1 MTVEQGEE
9 KCPFLYNSAWQK
21 SYLTSDTYKH
31 LVAIIS
37 IISIAT
43 LPTIV
48 LNAVIIF
55 AVAAK
60 RQLRS
65 NSNVLLAC
73 LASTDLI
80 TGLVVQ
86 PLFIA
91 VDIKRIHGEG
101 PLCTLEKVSTIP
113 FCGVCHASLF
123 HLVLV
128 CVDRYIATK
137 HALRYQDI
145 VTTQRI
151 TVCVVLAWGF
161 TVLITADLLVFAVID
176 SQIET
181 NLYFTCHKVNV
192 AILYSIISI
201 CIVFIVYAYRYIYSE
216 TRRQQKR
223 LETEQL
229 SHEEAKRLKKANKAA
244 YTVVFIL
251 GALIL
256 SYLPAIINA
265 VVTIYIVDIT
275 PSVTNILWSWSM
287 TIISL
292 NSLFNPIIY
301 CWRIKKLRHAFLEI
315 LHLRQPENSPAAI
328 EMQAIPRHRPR
339 ISPTSCEAFSAAMT
353 VANQEPVLLSFSH
366 PRAEEIVH
374 IEETGE

>member
-1 MTVEQGEE
+1 MAVEQEEE
-9 KCPFLYNSAWQK
+9 KCPFVYNSAWQE
-21 SYLTSDTYKH
+21 SYLTSDTYKN
-31 LVAIIS
+31 LVAITS

-43 LPTIV
+43 LPIIV

-55 AVAAK
+55 AVATK

-65 NSNVLLAC
+65 NSNILLAC

-91 VDIKRIHGEG
+91 VNIDRIHGEG
-101 PLCTLEKVSTIP
+101 PFRAMEKVSYVTLM
-113 FCGVCHASLF
+113 GVCSASLF

-137 HALRYQDI
+137 YALRYQEI
-145 VTTQRI
+145 VTTKRI
-151 TVCVVLAWGF
+151 TVCVLLSWGL
-161 TVLITADLLVFAVID
+161 TVLITASLLVFAVID

-181 NLYFTCHKVNV
+181 RFYFVCMKVND
-192 AILYSIISI
+192 AIICLITSV

-229 SHEEAKRLKKANKAA
+229 SHEEAKRLKKANKTA
-244 YTVVFIL
+244 YTLAFIL
-251 GALIL
+251 AALVL
-256 SYLPAIINA
+256 TYLPAIIIA
-265 VVTIYIVDIT
+265 VVAVYIVDIT
-275 PSVTNILWSWSM
+275 LSVMNILFSWSL

-315 LHLRQPENSPAAI
+315 LHLRQPENTPPAI
-328 EMQAIPRHRPR
+328 EMEAIPRHRPR
-339 ISPTSCEAFSAAMT
+339 IMPTSS
-353 VANQEPVLLSFSH
+353 
-366 PRAEEIVH
+366 
-374 IEETGE
+374 

>member
-1 MTVEQGEE
+1 MAVEQKEE
-9 KCPFLYNSAWQK
+9 KCLFVYNSAWQK
-21 SYLTSDTYKH
+21 SYLTDDTYKH
-31 LVAIIS
+31 LVAITS

-86 PLFIA
+86 PLFI
-91 VDIKRIHGEG
+91 VVNTERIHGKG
-101 PLCTLEKVSTIP
+101 PFCTLEKVSYVALI
-113 FCGVCHASLF
+113 GVCFASLF

-137 HALRYQDI
+137 HALRYQEI

-161 TVLITADLLVFAVID
+161 TVLIIADLLVFAVID
-176 SQIET
+176 SQFET
-181 NLYFTCHKVNV
+181 KFYFVSLKVND
-192 AILYSIISI
+192 AILYSITSV

-216 TRRQQKR
+216 TRRQHKR

-244 YTVVFIL
+244 YTVTYIL

-256 SYLPAIINA
+256 SYLPAIINS
-265 VVTIYIVDIT
+265 VVTAYIVDIT
-275 PSVTNILWSWSM
+275 PSVINISFSWSM
-287 TIISL
+287 SIISL

-315 LHLRQPENSPAAI
+315 LHLRQPENSPPAI
-328 EMQAIPRHRPR
+328 EMQAIPRHRPHVPLTY
-339 ISPTSCEAFSAAMT
+339 SEAFSVTMT
-353 VANQEPVLLSFSH
+353 VASQEPV
-366 PRAEEIVH
+366 
-374 IEETGE
+374 

>member
-1 MTVEQGEE
+1 MAVEQE
-9 KCPFLYNSAWQK
+9 KENCPFLYNSAWQR
-21 SYLTSDTYKH
+21 SYLTDDTYKH
-31 LVAIIS
+31 LVTITS

-86 PLFIA
+86 PLSIA
-91 VDIKRIHGEG
+91 VNIERMYGEG
-101 PLCTLEKVSTIP
+101 PYCALEKVCYIALA
-113 FCGVCHASLF
+113 GVCVASMF

-137 HALRYQDI
+137 HALRYEDI
-145 VTTQRI
+145 VTPQRI
-151 TVCVVLAWGF
+151 TACVVLAWGL
-161 TVLITADLLVFAVID
+161 TVLVIADLLVFAVID
-176 SQIET
+176 SEFET
-181 NLYFTCHKVNV
+181 KFYFVCMKVND
-192 AILYSIISI
+192 AIVFSIFSV

-216 TRRQQKR
+216 TRRQEKR

-244 YTVVFIL
+244 YTVTFIL

-256 SYLPAIINA
+256 SYLPAIIITL
-265 VVTIYIVDIT
+265 VTVYIAEST
-275 PSVTNILWSWSM
+275 PSVMNMLWSWSM

-301 CWRIKKLRHAFLEI
+301 CWRIQKLRHAFLEI
-315 LHLRQPENSPAAI
+315 LHLRQPENSPPAI
-328 EMQAIPRHRPR
+328 QMQAIPCHRPQVQ
-339 ISPTSCEAFSAAMT
+339 PTSSKVLSASMT
-353 VANQEPVLLSFSH
+353 
-366 PRAEEIVH
+366 
-374 IEETGE
+374 

>member
-1 MTVEQGEE
+1 MAVKQED

-21 SYLTSDTYKH
+21 SYLTDDTYKI
-31 LVAIIS
+31 LVAITS
-37 IISIAT
+37 IISIAF

-86 PLFIA
+86 PFLIA
-91 VDIKRIHGEG
+91 VNIERIHGGG
-101 PLCTLEKVSTIP
+101 PFCTLEKVITIA
-113 FCGVCHASLF
+113 FMAVCSASLF

-128 CVDRYIATK
+128 CADRYVATK

-145 VTTQRI
+145 VTTKRI
-151 TVCVVLAWGF
+151 TVCVVLAWGL
-161 TVLITADLLVFAVID
+161 TALIIAYPLVFAVID

-181 NLYFTCHKVNV
+181 KLYFAWLKVND
-192 AILYSIISI
+192 AILFSIISV

-229 SHEEAKRLKKANKAA
+229 SHEEAKRLKKASKAA
-244 YTVVFIL
+244 YTVAFIL
-251 GALIL
+251 CALIL
-256 SYLPAIINA
+256 SYTSVIINA
-265 VVTIYIVDIT
+265 VVTAYIVDIT
-275 PSVTNILWSWSM
+275 PSVTNMLWNWSI

-315 LHLRQPENSPAAI
+315 VHLRQPENSPRAI
-328 EMQAIPRHRPR
+328 EMQAIPRHRPQVQP
-339 ISPTSCEAFSAAMT
+339 ISSEVFSAAMT
-353 VANQEPVLLSFSH
+353 VANQEPVLLSCSH
-366 PRAEEIVH
+366 LRAEEIVH
-374 IEETGE
+374 IQ

>member
-1 MTVEQGEE
+1 M
-9 KCPFLYNSAWQK
+9 YNSAWQK
-21 SYLTSDTYKH
+21 SYLTDDTYKH
-31 LVAIIS
+31 LVAITS

-43 LPTIV
+43 LPIIV

-73 LASTDLI
+73 LASTDLL

-91 VDIKRIHGEG
+91 VNIDRIHGEG
-101 PLCTLEKVSTIP
+101 PFCTLEKTSFIALI
-113 FCGVCHASLF
+113 GVCFISLF

-137 HALRYQDI
+137 HALSYQDI

-151 TVCVVLAWGF
+151 TVGVVLTWGF
-161 TVLITADLLVFAVID
+161 TVLIIADLLVFAVID
-176 SQIET
+176 NQIESK
-181 NLYFTCHKVNV
+181 LYFVSLEVND
-192 AILYSIISI
+192 AILCSIISV

-244 YTVVFIL
+244 YTVTFIL
-251 GALIL
+251 GAL
-256 SYLPAIINA
+256 
-265 VVTIYIVDIT
+265 
-275 PSVTNILWSWSM
+275 
-287 TIISL
+287 
-292 NSLFNPIIY
+292 
-301 CWRIKKLRHAFLEI
+301 
-315 LHLRQPENSPAAI
+315 
-328 EMQAIPRHRPR
+328 
-339 ISPTSCEAFSAAMT
+339 
-353 VANQEPVLLSFSH
+353 VL
-366 PRAEEIVH
+366 
-374 IEETGE
+374 T

>member
-1 MTVEQGEE
+1 MAVEQKDE

-21 SYLTSDTYKH
+21 SYVTDDTYKH
-31 LVAIIS
+31 LVAITS

-73 LASTDLI
+73 LASTDFI

-86 PLFIA
+86 PLLVA
-91 VDIKRIHGEG
+91 VDIERIHGEG
-101 PLCTLEKVSTIP
+101 PFCALEKVS
-113 FCGVCHASLF
+113 FVSLMGVCSGSLF

-151 TVCVVLAWGF
+151 TVCVILAWGL
-161 TVLITADLLVFAVID
+161 TVLIIADLLVFAVID

-181 NLYFTCHKVNV
+181 EFYFVCMKVND
-192 AILYSIISI
+192 AIVYSIISV

-244 YTVVFIL
+244 YTVAFIL
-251 GALIL
+251 GALVL

-265 VVTIYIVDIT
+265 VVTVYIVDIT
-275 PSVTNILWSWSM
+275 PSVVNILWSWSM

-292 NSLFNPIIY
+292 NSVFNPIIY

-315 LHLRQPENSPAAI
+315 LHLRQPENSPPAR
-328 EMQAIPRHRPR
+328 EMQAIPRHRPHDQ
-339 ISPTSCEAFSAAMT
+339 PTSSEALSVALT
-353 VANQEPVLLSFSH
+353 VANQEPDLLSFRH
-366 PRAEEIVH
+366 LRAQETVDIQ
-374 IEETGE
+374 ETGE

>member
-1 MTVEQGEE
+1 MAVEQKEE
-9 KCPFLYNSAWQK
+9 KCPFVYNSAWQK
-21 SYLTSDTYKH
+21 SYLTDDTYKH
-31 LVAIIS
+31 LVAITS

-91 VDIKRIHGEG
+91 VNIERIHDEG
-101 PLCTLEKVSTIP
+101 PFCTLEKISYVALM
-113 FCGVCHASLF
+113 GVCSASLF

-145 VTTQRI
+145 VTTKRI
-151 TVCVVLAWGF
+151 TVSEVLAWGF
-161 TVLITADLLVFAVID
+161 TVLIIAYLLVFALID
-176 SQIET
+176 SQIESKF
-181 NLYFTCHKVNV
+181 YFVSLKVND
-192 AILYSIISI
+192 AIICLITSV
-201 CIVFIVYAYRYIYSE
+201 CIVFIGYTYRYIYSE

-244 YTVVFIL
+244 YTVIFIL
-251 GALIL
+251 GALVL
-256 SYLPAIINA
+256 TYLPSIIIA
-265 VVTIYIVDIT
+265 VVAAYIVDIT
-275 PSVTNILWSWSM
+275 PAVTNILLSWSM

-301 CWRIKKLRHAFLEI
+301 CWRIKKLRQAFLEI
-315 LHLRQPENSPAAI
+315 VHLRQPENSPPAI

-339 ISPTSCEAFSAAMT
+339 IPPTSSKAFSAAMT

-374 IEETGE
+374 IDETGV

>member
-1 MTVEQGEE
+1 MAVEQEE
-9 KCPFLYNSAWQK
+9 EICPFLYNSAWQK
-21 SYLTSDTYKH
+21 SYLTDDTYKN
-31 LVAIIS
+31 LVAITS

-48 LNAVIIF
+48 LNAIIIF
-55 AVAAK
+55 AVTAK

-73 LASTDLI
+73 LASTDLL

-86 PLFIA
+86 PLFMT
-91 VDIKRIHGEG
+91 VDIERMHGEG
-101 PLCTLEKVSTIP
+101 PYCAFEKVSLIA
-113 FCGVCHASLF
+113 FVGVCFASMF

-137 HALRYQDI
+137 HALRYKDI
-145 VTTQRI
+145 VTPQRI
-151 TVCVVLAWGF
+151 TVCVGLAWGF
-161 TVLITADLLVFAVID
+161 TVLIIADLLVFAVID
-176 SQIET
+176 SEFET
-181 NLYFTCHKVNV
+181 KFYFVCMKVND
-192 AILYSIISI
+192 AIVYSIISV

-216 TRRQQKR
+216 TRRQEKR
-223 LETEQL
+223 LKTEQL

-244 YTVVFIL
+244 YTVTFIL

-256 SYLPAIINA
+256 SYLPAIIITL
-265 VVTIYIVDIT
+265 VTVYIAEST
-275 PSVTNILWSWSM
+275 PSVMNMLWSWSM

-315 LHLRQPENSPAAI
+315 LHLRQPENSPPAI
-328 EMQAIPRHRPR
+328 EMQAIPCHRPQVQ
-339 ISPTSCEAFSAAMT
+339 PTSSRVLSASMT
-353 VANQEPVLLSFSH
+353 
-366 PRAEEIVH
+366 
-374 IEETGE
+374 

>member
-1 MTVEQGEE
+1 MAVEQEEE
-9 KCPFLYNSAWQK
+9 KCPFVYNSAWQK

-31 LVAIIS
+31 LVAITS
-37 IISIAT
+37 ITSIAT

-80 TGLVVQ
+80 TALVVQ

-91 VDIKRIHGEG
+91 VNIERIHGEG
-101 PLCTLEKVSTIP
+101 PFCALEKVSYVALA
-113 FCGVCHASLF
+113 GVCSASLF

-161 TVLITADLLVFAVID
+161 TVLIIADLLVFAVID

-181 NLYFTCHKVNV
+181 KFYFVSLKVND
-192 AILYSIISI
+192 AILCSIISV

-229 SHEEAKRLKKANKAA
+229 SHEEAKRVKKANKAA
-244 YTVVFIL
+244 YTVTYIL

-256 SYLPAIINA
+256 SYLPAIIIV
-265 VVTIYIVDIT
+265 VVTVYIVDIT
-275 PSVTNILWSWSM
+275 PSVMNILWSWSM

-315 LHLRQPENSPAAI
+315 LHLRQPENSPPAI

-339 ISPTSCEAFSAAMT
+339 IPPTSSEAFSCSS
-353 VANQEPVLLSFSH
+353 NDCSQ
-366 PRAEEIVH
+366 PR
-374 IEETGE
+374 TGFVVIQPSSSRRNCP

>member
-1 MTVEQGEE
+1 MAVEQE
-9 KCPFLYNSAWQK
+9 KENCPFLYNAAWQR
-21 SYLTSDTYKH
+21 SYLTDDTYKH
-31 LVAIIS
+31 LVTITS

-43 LPTIV
+43 LLTIV

-65 NSNVLLAC
+65 NSNILLAC

-86 PLFIA
+86 PFLIA
-91 VDIKRIHGEG
+91 VNIERIYGEG
-101 PLCTLEKVSTIP
+101 PFCMLEKVSTIP
-113 FCGVCHASLF
+113 FYGVCFASFF

-137 HALRYQDI
+137 YALRYQGI

-161 TVLITADLLVFAVID
+161 TVLIIADLLVFAVID

-181 NLYFTCHKVNV
+181 EFYFVCMKVND
-192 AILYSIISI
+192 AIVYAIISV
-201 CIVFIVYAYRYIYSE
+201 CIAFIVYAYRYIYSE

-244 YTVVFIL
+244 STVAFIL

-256 SYLPAIINA
+256 SYFSVIIIA
-265 VVTIYIVDIT
+265 VVTAYVVDIT
-275 PSVTNILWSWSM
+275 PSFTNMLWNWSM

-292 NSLFNPIIY
+292 NSLLNPIIY
-301 CWRIKKLRHAFLEI
+301 CWRIKKLRLAFLEI
-315 LHLRQPENSPAAI
+315 LHLRQPENNPPAIA
-328 EMQAIPRHRPR
+328 MQAIPQHRPQVQ
-339 ISPTSCEAFSAAMT
+339 PTSSEAFSAAMT
-353 VANQEPVLLSFSH
+353 VANQEPDLLSFSH
-366 PRAEEIVH
+366 LRAEEIVH
-374 IEETGE
+374 IEGTGE

>member
-1 MTVEQGEE
+1 MAVEQEE
-9 KCPFLYNSAWQK
+9 ENCPFLYNSAWQK
-21 SYLTSDTYKH
+21 SYLTDDTYKH
-31 LVAIIS
+31 LVAITS

-43 LPTIV
+43 LPIIV

-65 NSNVLLAC
+65 NSNILLAC

-91 VDIKRIHGEG
+91 VNIDRIHGEG
-101 PLCTLEKVSTIP
+101 PFCAMEKVSYVTLM
-113 FCGVCHASLF
+113 GVCSASLF

-137 HALRYQDI
+137 YALRYQDI
-145 VTTQRI
+145 VTTKRI
-151 TVCVVLAWGF
+151 TVCALLSWGL
-161 TVLITADLLVFAVID
+161 TVLITASLLVFAVID

-181 NLYFTCHKVNV
+181 RFYFVCMKVDD
-192 AILYSIISI
+192 AIICLITSV

-216 TRRQQKR
+216 TRRQEKR

-229 SHEEAKRLKKANKAA
+229 SHEQAKRLKKANKAA
-244 YTVVFIL
+244 YTVAFIL
-251 GALIL
+251 AALVL
-256 SYLPAIINA
+256 TYLPAIIIA
-265 VVTIYIVDIT
+265 VVAVYIVDIT
-275 PSVTNILWSWSM
+275 LSVMNILFSWSL

-292 NSLFNPIIY
+292 NSVFNPIIY

-315 LHLRQPENSPAAI
+315 LHLRQPENSPPAI

-339 ISPTSCEAFSAAMT
+339 IMPTSS
-353 VANQEPVLLSFSH
+353 
-366 PRAEEIVH
+366 
-374 IEETGE
+374 